1 MKNLFIFFAID
12 NCKSKRTPYAQTQTK
27 SLERKLSKPLFV
39 IRSARFF
46 SLICIYYY
54 KRICTVSNS
63 PFSHC
68 RFNLH
73 RNRRGYSPVKGTACL
88 TDSAVW
94 RENALLLSES
104 PYRNN
109 WYPKIR
115 FFVRSAKR
123 EDGNSATGGKH
134 SPTAC
139 QSKKRWA
146 SYAGSGGKR
155 GAMSSGSLS

>member
-1 MKNLFIFFAID
+1 MHAVCSNSDKIIGKKTIKIAVRHT
-12 NCKSKRTPYAQTQTK
+12 KRTIFLFNMHLLLQTCMYC
-27 SLERKLSKPLFV
+27 V
-39 IRSARFF
+39 
-46 SLICIYYY
+46 
-54 KRICTVSNS
+54 NS